1 MKKCKLNLNSLK
13 VTTFKTSSDQV
24 AARGGELGGTITD
37 CLCSETF
44 WVPCDCGGCGC
55 NSEPAW
61 VCEEHR
67 Y

>member
-1 MKKCKLNLNSLK
+1 MKKRKLDISTLK
-13 VTTFKTSSDQV
+13 VSTFKTSPDTV
-24 AARGGELGGTITD
+24 VKRGGELGGTITD

-55 NSEPAW
+55 RSEPDW
-61 VCEEHR
+61 VCRDQR